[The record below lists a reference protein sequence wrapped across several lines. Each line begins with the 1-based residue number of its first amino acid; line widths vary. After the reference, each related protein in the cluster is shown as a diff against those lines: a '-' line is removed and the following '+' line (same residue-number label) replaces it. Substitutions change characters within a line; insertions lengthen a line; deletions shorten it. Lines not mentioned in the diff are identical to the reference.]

1 MATLQSPGVS
11 VTVIDESI
19 YADAGSGTVP
29 LIVTATR
36 QNKLNESGELA
47 SGTLPEAGDSLTLVT
62 SRRDLIKRFGKPQFK
77 VNNGTVIHGDE
88 TNEYG
93 LHAAWRVLNQT
104 NRAYILNANID
115 LAQLEPST
123 TEPTRPVEGGTHWLD
138 LSRISFGLFEWNS
151 TTSAWEEVEVQILTD
166 APGTGVVQPIT
177 ANRASPKDTFGVNG
191 DYAAVVSY
199 SPILIYK
206 KEGGTWKE
214 LGAED
219 SAFDFQF
226 APHTRVPTTQGD
238 GTTALANGDMY
249 IKTTVPRGGAFY
261 DVSSYS
267 SEAGQFITKE
277 VPLYMAN
284 DDASKYYKGI
294 GELTE
299 GALYMQIDNEG
310 PLNASYSYDPRF
322 PKSSNGVA
330 AHTLK
335 RYNGKAFTEATSN
348 IDVPAL
354 DLSVQSVYE
363 VVINGVT
370 VTFDAAADTTGDNTV
385 NVEEMAIVLQAND
398 ELKAANIRTE
408 LHGQRL
414 KLIHTQGLDI
424 TVKNVGEPNTDW
436 TPNTT
441 SDVAAVMGFN
451 YNVAAGQQMFRKSNW
466 EPLEF
471 IASFT
476 EPRQEPELN
485 TLWFN
490 PELKAE
496 FLESYYDAV
505 EGAVKWRTY
514 AFSED
519 DGSNGLS
526 HRLYIRSNAPESANN
541 GDLWI
546 DSDDQ
551 ENYPAVYRYSSA
563 SGEWNKL
570 DNTDQETTNG
580 IVFGNYSSEAPFTNG
595 IARDESSV
603 LAEYAPDPSLYPE
616 GILFMNM
623 DYSTNNVKEYQGNG
637 VWASVSGNRPNGSP
651 YMGRHAQ
658 RQMVVKAMKRA
669 VLNSREARARDK
681 FFNLIAAPGYPE
693 LLAELNALNVAKK
706 QTAFVVGSAPMRLR
720 AFGNDV
726 QAWATNQN
734 GAFVDGEDG
743 LVTLNN
749 MSAIWAFSGLQSDA
763 NGNLVS
769 VPADV
774 MALDVLIQNDR
785 VAYPWFAPAGDTR
798 GLVPA
803 TTAIGYVE
811 GNEFR
816 LAQFDDGLVDTL
828 YTNNINPI
836 INFPNEGIKV
846 WGQKTLT
853 NVSSSM
859 DRINVARLVAYLR
872 YMLERITRPFLFEQ
886 NDAQTR
892 QAAANVVEKFL
903 ADIVQKRGIT
913 DFVVQCD
920 ASNNTPARID
930 RNELWIDVAI
940 VPTKSVEFIYI
951 PVRLKNTGEI

>member
-36 QNKLNESGELA
+36 QNKLNEQGEIA

-62 SRRDLIKRFGKPQFK
+62 GRRDLIQRFGKPQFK

-115 LAQLEPST
+115 LEQLEPRT
-123 TEPTRPVEGGTHWLD
+123 TVPTRPVAAGTHWLD
-138 LSRISFGLFEWNS
+138 LSRSSFGLYQWNS
-151 TTSAWEEVEVQILTD
+151 TTSAWEEAEVQILTD
-166 APGTGVVQPIT
+166 EPGTGVVQSST
-177 ANRASPKDTFGVNG
+177 AYRASPKDTYGVNG

-199 SPILIYK
+199 SPIMLYK

-238 GTTALANGDMY
+238 STTALADGDVY
-249 IKTTVPRGGAFY
+249 VKTTVPRGGAFF

-267 SEAGQFITKE
+267 ADAGQFITKE
-277 VPLYMAN
+277 VPLFVAN
-284 DDASKYYKGI
+284 DKATSYYKSI
-294 GELTE
+294 GEYTE
-299 GALYMQIDNEG
+299 GSVYMQIDNEG
-310 PLNASYSYDPRF
+310 PLNPSFNYDSRF
-322 PKSSNGVA
+322 PKASDGVA

-335 RYNGKAFTEATSN
+335 RYNGKAFAEATSN
-348 IDVPAL
+348 LDVPAI
-354 DLSVQSVYE
+354 DLSVQPTAQ

-370 VTFDAAADTTGDNTV
+370 ITFDASVDTSADSTV
-385 NVEEMAIVLQAND
+385 TVEEMAVVLQSNED
-398 ELKAANIRTE
+398 LKAANVRTE
-408 LHGQRL
+408 LVGQRL
-414 KLIHTQGLDI
+414 KLVHTQGLDI
-424 TVKNVGEPNTDW
+424 TVKNVGVPSTDW
-436 TPNTT
+436 TPNTNT
-441 SDVAAVMGFN
+441 DIAAVLGFH
-451 YNVAAGQQMFRKSNW
+451 YNVSAGQQLFRKSNW
-466 EPLEF
+466 EALEYNAAF
-471 IASFT
+471 R
-476 EPRQEPELN
+476 EPRREPEVN

-490 PELKAE
+490 TDLKAE
-496 FLESYYDAV
+496 FLESYFDETAG
-505 EGAVKWRTY
+505 EMKWRTY
-514 AFSED
+514 AYSED
-519 DGSNGLS
+519 DGTNGLTAKLS
-526 HRLYIRSNAPESANN
+526 IRSSAPTSPVN
-541 GDLWI
+541 GELWL

-551 ENYPAVYRYSSA
+551 ENYPNVYRYVVSTS
-563 SGEWNKL
+563 EWTKL

-580 IVFGNYSSEAPFTNG
+580 IVFGNYSSEAPYTNG
-595 IARDESSV
+595 VARDESNV
-603 LAEYAPDPSLYPE
+603 LSEFAPNPELYPE

-623 DYSTNNVKEYQGNG
+623 DYSTNNVKEYQGND
-637 VWASVSGNRPNGSP
+637 VWASVSGNRPDGSP
-651 YMGRHAQ
+651 YMGRKAQ

-669 VLNSREARARDK
+669 VSNSLQARARDK
-681 FFNLIAAPGYPE
+681 YYNLISAPGYPE
-693 LLAELNALNVAKK
+693 LLGEMNSLNIAKK
-706 QTAFVVGSAPMRLR
+706 QTAFVVGATPMRLK
-720 AFGNDV
+720 AFGNEV
-726 QAWATNQN
+726 QSWATNQN
-734 GAFVDGEDG
+734 GAFIDGEDG
-743 LVTLNN
+743 LVSLSN
-749 MSAIWAFSGLQSDA
+749 MSAVWAFAGLQSDA
-763 NGNLVS
+763 EGNLVS

-774 MALDVLIQNDR
+774 LALDVLIQNDR
-785 VAYPWFAPAGDTR
+785 VAYPWYAPAGDTR

-803 TTAIGYVE
+803 TSAVGYVE

-816 LAQFDDGLVDTL
+816 LAQFDDGLIDTL

-859 DRINVARLVAYLR
+859 DRINVARLTAYLR

-886 NDAQTR
+886 NDSQTR

-903 ADIVQKRGIT
+903 ADIAQKRGIT
-913 DFVVQCD
+913 DFIVQVD

-930 RNELWIDVAI
+930 RNELWIDIAI
-940 VPTKSVEFIYI
+940 VPTKSVEYIFI

>member
-36 QNKLNESGELA
+36 QNKLNEQGEIA

-62 SRRDLIKRFGKPQFK
+62 GRRDLIQRFGKPQFK

-115 LAQLEPST
+115 MAQLEPRT
-123 TEPTRPVEGGTHWLD
+123 TVPTRPVASGTHWLD
-138 LSRISFGLFEWNS
+138 LSRTTFGLFQWNS
-151 TTSAWEEVEVQILTD
+151 TTTAWEEAEVQVLTD
-166 APGTGVVQPIT
+166 EPGTGVVQPVSSY
-177 ANRASPKDTFGVNG
+177 RASPKDTFGVNG
-191 DYAAVVSY
+191 DFAAVVSY
-199 SPILIYK
+199 SPIMLYK

-238 GTTALANGDMY
+238 GTTALADGDMY

-267 SEAGQFITKE
+267 ADAGQFISKS
-277 VPLYMAN
+277 VPLFVAN
-284 DDASKYYKGI
+284 DKATSYFKGI
-294 GELTE
+294 GEYTE
-299 GALYMQIDNEG
+299 GAVYMQIDNEG
-310 PLNASYSYDPRF
+310 PLNPSFSYDPRF
-322 PKSSNGVA
+322 PKASDGVA

-335 RYNGKAFTEATSN
+335 RYNGKVFTEATSN
-348 IDVPAL
+348 LDVPAM
-354 DLSVQSVYE
+354 DLTAQTSYQ
-363 VVINGVT
+363 VVINGVSI
-370 VTFDAAADTTGDNTV
+370 TFDSAADTTGDNTV
-385 NVEEMAIVLQAND
+385 TVEEMAIVLQGND
-398 ELKAANIRTE
+398 ELKAANVRTE
-408 LHGQRL
+408 LVGQRL
-414 KLIHTQGLDI
+414 KLVHTQGMDI
-424 TVKNVGEPNTDW
+424 TVKNVGVANTDW

-441 SDVAAVMGFN
+441 TDVAAVMGFA
-451 YNVAAGQQMFRKSNW
+451 YSVSAGQQLFRKSNW
-466 EPLEF
+466 EALEYT
-471 IASFT
+471 ASFE
-476 EPRQEPELN
+476 EPRREPEVN
-485 TLWFN
+485 TLWYN
-490 PELKAE
+490 TDLQAE
-496 FLESYYDAV
+496 FLESYFDETAG
-505 EGAVKWRTY
+505 EMKWRTY

-519 DGSNGLS
+519 DGQNGLS
-526 HRLYIRSNAPESANN
+526 AKLSIRSSAPTSPTN
-541 GDLWI
+541 GDLWL

-551 ENYPAVYRYSSA
+551 ENYPNVYRYVSA
-563 SGEWNKL
+563 TGEWAKL

-595 IARDESSV
+595 VARDESTILTEV
-603 LAEYAPDPSLYPE
+603 APNPELYPE

-637 VWASVSGNRPNGSP
+637 IWASVSGNRPDGSP
-651 YMGRHAQ
+651 YMGRKAQ

-669 VLNSREARARDK
+669 VANSQQARARDK
-681 FFNLIAAPGYPE
+681 YYNLISAPGYPE
-693 LLAELNALNVAKK
+693 LLGEMNSLNVAKK
-706 QTAFVVGSAPMRLR
+706 QTAFVVGTAPMRLK

-726 QAWATNQN
+726 QSWATNQK
-734 GAFVDGEDG
+734 GAFIDGEDG
-743 LVTLNN
+743 LVSLNN
-749 MSAIWAFSGLQSDA
+749 MSAVWAFAGLQSDA

-774 MALDVLIQNDR
+774 LALDVLIQNDR

-803 TTAIGYVE
+803 TSAIGYVE

-853 NVSSSM
+853 NVNSSL
-859 DRINVARLVAYLR
+859 DRINVARLTAYLR

-903 ADIVQKRGIT
+903 ADIAQKRGIT
-913 DFVVQCD
+913 DFVVQVD

-951 PVRLKNTGEI
+951 PVRLKNTGDI